1 MRVAAVLSLC
11 VCLLVPAAA
20 DAETGR
26 VRRVGPWNV
35 AATTEKGVFQYCMMA
50 RPETKTSPGFGIAR
64 GASQLTLA
72 MFSQKWK
79 LEKGTSYP
87 VTLVAGSARE
97 ELQASVESATAVTVD
112 LTGRD
117 AFVEGLARVPALE
130 VRAAASTLRL
140 PLDQGAA
147 ALARLRDCLAAEAP
161 APSNPFASAA
171 ERPGGG
177 QAANPFKAPAQPEA
191 TAPAA
196 KPPAPAPAPA
206 AAPRMSD
213 EAYAKARA
221 DCEQD
226 ADPDRQIAGCT
237 TVIESGRETQA
248 VQGIAASNR
257 GFGYYKKGDL
267 PGSIASY
274 TEAIRLYPEYPN
286 PHWGCADVH
295 MDRQAWDEAIA
306 DYTAAL
312 KLEPK
317 DDYSL
322 QNRGRA
328 HLGKGA
334 WDAALADFDAALK
347 LKPNESG
354 PLNYRATAYL
364 RKGDLDRALADA
376 DDAVR
381 IRPDYASAHATR
393 AEILAAKGDHAGA
406 LADYEAALKLSPT
419 LATAIEGRDKA
430 QAALARAGGGA
441 KGTSAEERRALAAIA
456 VLGVAARGCGFDPV
470 LGTTAEIPSWSG
482 VSPEMLDTEPYAG
495 LIRDETLRAEAGLKA
510 DKAAF
515 CDRVWAEY
523 GAEGTRVRALVER

>member
-1 MRVAAVLSLC
+1 MRVAALLSLC
-11 VCLLVPAAA
+11 VSLLVPAAA
-20 DAETGR
+20 EAETGR
-26 VRRVGPWNV
+26 VRRVGPWNI

-64 GASQLTLA
+64 GMSQLTLA

-97 ELQASVESATAVTVD
+97 ELQAKVESATAVAVD

-147 ALARLRDCLAAEAP
+147 ALARLRDYLASEAP

-191 TAPAA
+191 AAPAA
-196 KPPAPAPAPA
+196 KPPAPA
-206 AAPRMSD
+206 AAPRMRGLCQG
-213 EAYAKARA
+213 AGRLRA
-221 DCEQD
+221 GRRSGSPGRRLHD
-226 ADPDRQIAGCT
+226 G
-237 TVIESGRETQA
+237 IESGRETQA

-257 GFGYYKKGDL
+257 GFGYYKKGDIAR
-267 PGSIASY
+267 SIASY

-286 PHWGCADVH
+286 PHWGRADVH

-306 DYTAAL
+306 HYTAAL
-312 KLEPK
+312 KLDPK

-328 HLGKGA
+328 DLGKGA
-334 WDAALADFDAALK
+334 WDAALADFDEALK

-354 PLNYRATAYL
+354 PAELPRHRLSAQRRSRSRAERRRRRRPDQARLSLGACHPRRDPRRQGRPRRRARRL
-364 RKGDLDRALADA
+364 RGGVEAVADA
-376 DDAVR
+376 RHGV
-381 IRPDYASAHATR
+381 
-393 AEILAAKGDHAGA
+393 GGA
-406 LADYEAALKLSPT
+406 RQGP
-419 LATAIEGRDKA
+419 GG
-430 QAALARAGGGA
+430 ARACG
-441 KGTSAEERRALAAIA
+441 RR
-456 VLGVAARGCGFDPV
+456 
-470 LGTTAEIPSWSG
+470 S
-482 VSPEMLDTEPYAG
+482 
-495 LIRDETLRAEAGLKA
+495 
-510 DKAAF
+510 
-515 CDRVWAEY
+515 
-523 GAEGTRVRALVER
+523 RVRAASRLRAPPPKGAAPSLRSPRSASRRAAAATTRCSRRSPRSRAGAGFPPRRSRPSPMPG

>member
-1 MRVAAVLSLC
+1 MRVAALLSLC
-11 VCLLVPAAA
+11 VSLLVPAAA

-50 RPETKTSPGFGIAR
+50 RPETETSPGCGIAR
-64 GASQLTLA
+64 GTSQLTLA

-79 LEKGTSYP
+79 LDKGTSYP

-97 ELQASVESATAVTVD
+97 ELQARVESATAVTVD

-161 APSNPFASAA
+161 APTNPFASGA

-196 KPPAPAPAPA
+196 KPPAPAPA

-226 ADPDRQIAGCT
+226 ADPDRQVAGCT

-257 GFGYYKKGDL
+257 GFGYYKKGDIAR
-267 PGSIASY
+267 SIASY

-286 PHWGCADVH
+286 PHWGRADVH

-312 KLEPK
+312 KLDPK

-364 RKGDLDRALADA
+364 RKGDLDRALSDA

-381 IRPDYASAHATR
+381 IRPDYPSAHATR
-393 AEILAAKGDHAGA
+393 AEILAAKGDLAGA
-406 LADYEAALKLSPT
+406 LADYEAALKLSPNF
-419 LATAIEGRDKA
+419 ATAVEGRDKA
-430 QAALARAGGGA
+430 QAALARAGGVSAPGA
-441 KGTSAEERRALAAIA
+441 SAEGRRAVAAIA
-456 VLGVAARGCGFDPV
+456 ALGVASRGCGYDPV
-470 LGTTAEIPSWSG
+470 FATLAAIPSWSG
-482 VSPEMLDTEPYAG
+482 LSAEALEAEPYAG
-495 LIRDETLRAEAGLKA
+495 LTRAETERAEAGLKA
-510 DKAAF
+510 DKTGF